1 MNTTVAK
8 LIATAAIATFTGLTL
23 TTTGTQADD
32 ITVSTAANQP
42 TAIQSATTSLNLYSN
57 NLTQVQATQAINF
70 PAGYTLDAVRNVNS
84 QAAANAFEQTAQ
96 QGIYNNNYQSDRLA
110 ATQAVDL
117 NSLTADQV
125 SQLNQYGLNL
135 VNRARA

>member
-23 TTTGTQADD
+23 TTRGAQADD

-42 TAIQSATTSLNLYSN
+42 PTALQLTTTSLNLYSN
-57 NLTQVQATQAINF
+57 NLAQVKATQAINF

-84 QAAANAFEQTAQ
+84 QAAANAFEQPAP
-96 QGIYNNNYQSDRLA
+96 IR
-110 ATQAVDL
+110 
-117 NSLTADQV
+117 
-125 SQLNQYGLNL
+125 
-135 VNRARA
+135 